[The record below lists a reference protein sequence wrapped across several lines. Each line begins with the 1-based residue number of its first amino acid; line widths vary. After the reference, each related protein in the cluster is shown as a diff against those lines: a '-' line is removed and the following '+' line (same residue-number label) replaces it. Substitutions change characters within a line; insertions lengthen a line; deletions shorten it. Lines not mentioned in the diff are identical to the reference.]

1 MLDIDNLRVN
11 FEAKVLQADKVIL
24 VPHKLADFDAIGSA
38 IGLSLAVSKLK
49 KTSMIIIDDK
59 PYELDRGVQAIIR
72 ESRAEHHIVTKNKY
86 LSKAT
91 EDDLFVM
98 TDVNKSYLITVADL
112 MKDPERVLILDHHE
126 GDDKTVDSNYQYID
140 GTMSSA
146 SEAVT
151 KLLLKMKI
159 KIPKNIANYL
169 LAGIY
174 LDTNKLTK
182 NIGDETYLIAQRLKE
197 VGADPNHVMELFT
210 EDYDSDRRVQEL
222 ISKQKII
229 VYKISLMLAE
239 ELDEYTTK
247 ELAKAADYALNYDV
261 NASFTVG
268 RISDEIVGVSARSRN
283 TIDID
288 RAMKALCKEMEQLN
302 KGGGTSGSGAAKFD
316 STQVEEVGKKLE
328 LILKPSCCIEK
339 KTES

>member
-11 FEAKVLQADKVIL
+11 FESKVLQSGKVIL
-24 VPHKLADFDAIGSA
+24 VPHKVADFDAIGSA

-49 KTSMIIIDDK
+49 KASMIIVDDK

-72 ESRAEHHIVTKNKY
+72 DCRSEHNIVTRSKY
-86 LSKAT
+86 LSKAAD
-91 EDDLFVM
+91 DDLFVM

-112 MKDPERVLILDHHE
+112 MKDPERVLILDQHE
-126 GDDKTVDSNYQYID
+126 GDDKTVPSNYQYLD

-182 NIGDETYLIAQRLKE
+182 NIGDETYLIAQKLKE
-197 VGADPNHVMELFT
+197 VGADPNYVMELFT

-222 ISKQKII
+222 VSKQRTL
-229 VYKISLMLAE
+229 VYKIALILAE
-239 ELDEYTTK
+239 EVNEYTTK
-247 ELAKAADYALNYDV
+247 ELARTADYALNYDV
-261 NASFTVG
+261 NASFAVG

-283 TIDID
+283 SIDID
-288 RAMKALCKEMEQLN
+288 KAMKQLCVVMGQPN
-302 KGGGTSGSGAAKFD
+302 KGGGTAVSGAAKFD
-316 STQVEEVGKKLE
+316 STTVEEVGKKLE
-328 LILKPSCCIEK
+328 LILRPSCFVEK